1 MSRYIAATVAAVTL
15 PVLIAAAA
23 FAVRGVASDPA
34 AAQPASSTDALSE
47 APTKMP
53 KREAP
58 SVNRDAAPAPHEPD
72 LDSIDY
78 PLTRAELKQLQAAVG
93 EGHQP
98 WRFDPVAVAE
108 GYLRGQLGVEPV
120 MGEYRPADG
129 FGGEVPYRATPRP
142 SGCECADLIPPENRY
157 LEGAVLVRRLEE
169 PGSVF
174 FVVGQ
179 RSEHFSETSKLRGS
193 ILTLDITAE
202 APGHVYATA
211 ESLRGGDAIAHDSAE
226 VEAGQRATLTLQL
239 AAIRPPV
246 LVSIIHSGRGSVAT
260 IAEFRAERSA

>member
-1 MSRYIAATVAAVTL
+1 MTRYIAATVAAVTL
-15 PVLIAAAA
+15 TVLIAAAA

-34 AAQPASSTDALSE
+34 AAQPASSTDALSK
-47 APTKMP
+47 PSTKMP

-78 PLTRAELKQLQAAVG
+78 PLTRSELQQLQAAADD
-93 EGHQP
+93 GHQP

-108 GYLRGQLGVEPV
+108 AYLRGQLGVEPV
-120 MGEYRPADG
+120 MGVYRPSDR
-129 FGGEVPYRATPRP
+129 FSGEVPYRATPRP
-142 SGCECADLIPPENRY
+142 SACGCADVIPPENSY

-179 RSEHFSETSKLRGS
+179 RSEHFSVTSKLRGS
-193 ILTLDITAE
+193 ILTLAITAE
-202 APGHVYATA
+202 ARGHVYATA

-239 AAIRPPV
+239 AGIHPPV
-246 LVSIIHSGRGSVAT
+246 LVRVIHSEQGGVAS
-260 IAEFRAERSA
+260 IAEFRAERGA